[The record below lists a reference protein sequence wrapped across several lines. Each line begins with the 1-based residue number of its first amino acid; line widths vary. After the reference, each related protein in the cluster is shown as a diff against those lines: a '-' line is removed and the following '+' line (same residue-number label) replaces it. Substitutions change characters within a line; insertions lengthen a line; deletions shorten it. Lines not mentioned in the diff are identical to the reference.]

1 MTQNLQELI
10 KIYALDSHINFNAHL
25 LGQSK
30 DTLIALLS
38 ELITL
43 YINDKNSSTIR
54 EILSVSLAGYT
65 HNTEKIGFNGF
76 RQDGYG
82 KPINC
87 EAKPKNIR
95 SDSERKLNG
104 GGNFTDYTWARFHRD
119 MQSHLNLVISGFV
132 DGKMLYC
139 LEFPFVSTNFLTHL
153 QEQLTKRFPN
163 GDVKG
168 QYLRSASFSFKHYK
182 DTQIRIIY
190 VCKELEDYQQFL
202 EKSLFEYLR
211 NFVC

>member
-10 KIYALDSHINFNAHL
+10 KIYALDSHINFNTHL

-38 ELITL
+38 ELLTL

-76 RQDGYG
+76 KQDSFGS
-82 KPINC
+82 PINC

-95 SDSERKLNG
+95 SNSTKKLNG
-104 GGNFTDYTWARFHRD
+104 GGNFTDYTWKRFTRD
-119 MQSHLNLVISGFV
+119 KKSNLNLVISGFV

-139 LEFPFVSTNFLTHL
+139 FEFPFASTGFLIHL

-163 GDVKG
+163 GDIMG

-182 DTQIRIIY
+182 DAQIRIVY
-190 VCKELEDYQQFL
+190 VCEKLEEYQQSL
-202 EKSLFEYLR
+202 EKSLFEFLKDS
-211 NFVC
+211 VC